1 MTRRC
6 RDSRTGRHLT
16 FSGKSNIPGSQISRE
31 DGGTQL
37 SLSSGLSAVVVV
49 DDEDVVVVKRSVI
62 LYVSVPK
69 STAGVAGDVDD
80 IDDADGKKVEPSNRG
95 SGVSRIQYP
104 EIGEGAN

>member
-37 SLSSGLSAVVVV
+37 SLSSGLSAAAAVVVV
-49 DDEDVVVVKRSVI
+49 DDVVVVVKRSVI

-80 IDDADGKKVEPSNRG
+80 IDLADGT
-95 SGVSRIQYP
+95 
-104 EIGEGAN
+104 